1 MEIAKL
7 YITLAADASSYQG
20 TLQQVDRDTMSWASG
35 LADRMAKTLGTAIL
49 AAVAA
54 MTIAIGGFFVSAV
67 DKAADLE
74 AQMDTV
80 AALLGATA
88 EEAEKLRQATLDLAL
103 DPQLK
108 VSATEAAQAI
118 EMLAQNGLSVEE
130 ILGGA
135 ARATVLLANA
145 TGADFTTAARIATDA
160 MSLWGMEASDLEQ
173 VANGVTAV
181 LVQSKF
187 EVNDYALALAQAG
200 GVAAAVGVSFQDFN
214 ATLVAIAPYFASG
227 SDAGTSFKT
236 MLQRLIPSTN
246 TAKDAMAALGLI
258 TEEGANA
265 FFNADGSMKDM
276 AEVAGILHGALSG
289 LTEQQRLQ
297 ALSTIFGTDAMRA
310 AAAMSQFTEEEFRN
324 LMAVMANTS
333 AAEIAAQRMENFSG
347 AMEIFKGVV
356 EGLQL
361 MLGNVLLPILT
372 ELALSASKLL
382 SAWGPPVIAVFQSF
396 TDNLSEGMSV
406 IDAFIEAIWD
416 IAPEPVLNGLVALRD
431 HILPVVERIA
441 EAIASFVSWKDA
453 LLAFGLV
460 AAWAVGSVL
469 LPMLA
474 PIAGIVAAVAGL
486 ALAIAAVRTAW
497 ERDFLGIRTAVE
509 GVVETIGRFVEAF
522 RDSFQ
527 DSGDVIGAL
536 VVAFQNLVGPTT
548 EAGQAFLEI
557 GDKVREIIGVVQG
570 VFQPTI
576 DRIKEAIGGLGDS
589 LAPVGEKLVG
599 LKDTF
604 WGLLQALAPVGAAI
618 AAVVGIIAKFLGEVL
633 AGVIKNAGTII
644 GGLVTAVTG
653 VVDGVT
659 NAVHTLVSSVQAIL
673 QGDWAGAWEAAKG
686 FVAGWIDATRTQLE
700 GLVQIVDGV
709 LGAVWDA
716 VVNTFNDLT
725 GAALPSWEQFK
736 QAAGEA
742 FQGVVD
748 RIREVLG
755 TLREAVQPII
765 DFFAPTIERIVD
777 AFSGLGDSLAPVGEK
792 LAGLKEAFL
801 RLGEALQPVFSV
813 LQTIASFIG
822 GVFLGTISKIGEV
835 LAGVGAVI
843 GAAVAVIAKFLGEVL
858 AGIINNAGTIIGGLV
873 TAVTGVVQGITSSV
887 QAIVDFVRA
896 VLQGDWA
903 AAWAAAASYVSGMV
917 SAVGTI
923 LGGLLQVIDGIFG
936 AIWDAVVNTINDIAG
951 SSLASWDQ
959 FKAGVIQKFTEI
971 KESITSKV
979 EEWKSAFL
987 TFLDNVRSLDIGE
1000 SIKTFITEGLEN
1012 IVEAIRDQVA
1022 EWVDAFTGFVDD
1034 VQSADIGQSIV
1045 DYILEGLET
1054 FIDNV
1059 GETLSDWYSAFVDW
1073 VSDIDWYQVGYNIV
1087 DFIIQALVIFP
1098 QEVAATLAEWGQAF
1112 WDWAESTAADLWDA
1126 GVQLVE
1132 NIIEGLREFPGLAWD
1147 ALSEWASV
1155 FWDWA
1160 SDTASELWDAGV
1172 ELVRNIVEGLEEFP
1186 SEAESAVNNWAQVF
1200 WDWATA
1206 TAAELWNA
1214 GVQIVQNIVEGL
1226 KEFPAKA
1233 QETLATWI
1241 TAFAQWVGGSIAQL
1255 VIIGTAIVTHIVTG
1269 LKEFWVKAVVAV
1281 SGWFLSIS
1289 TFVATKIASLI
1300 ALGQSIVQGII
1311 QGIQSMAQA
1320 VIDAAGSVIQGG
1332 VDAIRAALGNPHSPA
1347 PALIPLGSSISEGV
1361 AAGIVQGA
1369 GDIIGAI
1376 QQVASAAELEGVKA
1390 FGEAMTAI
1398 AEAIGA
1404 ALSAALDIGSFG
1416 GTGEGFGAALEAMAT
1431 MMAAIVTAV
1440 AEANTLSVEALE
1452 ELGKFVDVAGEINDL
1467 LVQTADVTSYLAGWR
1482 APVLEPV
1489 VASIEA
1495 LAFYLNLI
1503 TTALANANVFGLG
1516 TLEVLGKFVEVVGDI
1531 VEMIAPAIDALNVL
1545 GRTTFPDWEAF
1556 AHRVD
1561 ALAPRLQRLVI
1572 ALANANIY
1580 GLGALEILDKFIEV
1594 VGEIVEVVAPLI
1606 VMLSA
1611 LGKATFPE
1619 WEAFVVRVDALAPRL
1634 QRLVIALANANIYG
1648 LSTLEVLGKFI
1659 EVVGDIVEMIA
1670 PAIDA
1675 LNILGNATFPDWEAF
1690 AHRVDALAPRLQRL
1704 VIALANANIYGLGV
1718 LEILDKFIDVVGE
1731 IVDVI
1736 VPLVEMLNV
1745 LGNVTFPDWISFAH
1759 RVDALAPRLQ
1769 RLVIALANANIYGLG
1784 ALEVLGKFVEVV
1796 GDIVE
1801 MIAPAIDLLN
1811 MLGNATFPDWI
1822 SFAHRVDALAPRL
1835 QRLVIA
1841 LANANVFGLD
1851 ALEVLSKFVEVVG
1864 EIIEMV
1870 EPAIEALNVLG
1881 NASFPDWATFA
1892 ASADLLAAQLQ
1903 ALVGAFEAANQWS
1916 AEALAELGAF
1926 VDVVG
1931 DIVDLVGDAIE
1942 ALLAIAAYNGQLSQ
1956 GQLAAFT
1963 SQLVA
1968 VVAAMATAMAQA
1980 AAQAGELIEQAAD
1993 FAESAEA
2000 ILDVVEPGIEALT
2013 ALAEYVGA
2021 SGAVVAV
2028 WLFAAD
2034 LVVIVQSLGAAF
2046 AAASVEMGAAAA
2058 QAAEFAANAEDIV
2071 NVVEPGVE
2079 ALAALATYVST
2090 AGLAGAVQT
2099 FAADLVT
2106 VIVTLVDALQQ
2117 AGLLANQAVTEAGEM
2132 AEAMEDIVSVVAP
2145 AVEAVVTLVGY
2156 TTVGGLKTNVQQFAA
2171 DLVLVIQTLVD
2182 GLAQAGLLASQAV
2195 TEAGEMAKHI
2205 QDILKVVEP
2214 ALHKDNGAITLIA
2227 KYVSDGA
2234 LIQKTQ
2240 QFTDDLIA
2248 VTQILVDGLTTSALA
2263 AGVALVKAGEMAK
2276 SMKDLFDALKPA
2288 MDSIGSI
2295 AEYTSAAGL
2304 EQKAQQFT
2312 DDLIAVAT
2320 VLVTGLTAAAD
2331 QLGAEAVS
2339 AAHSFAQTVSLL
2351 VSRIQAVVSS
2361 LSTMGEIDT
2370 PNIEPILTYI
2380 VTSADQITE
2389 AFAAAGDIG
2398 QAVAY
2403 AEAFR
2408 ANLAQLVGEVQA
2420 AVASLNAL
2428 AGTGTTGSIG
2438 AALANIAA
2446 SLENM
2451 EGEFAGAGDALAQ
2464 ALIAAMAGGIS
2475 AGQGTV
2481 LQALDGVLTAANNA
2495 GLAAAREFDNVGAAI
2510 DDAMADGILAGQNQV
2525 VGAVTQ
2531 VVNAAIAAGFNEA
2544 KKAAS
2549 IGQELIRA
2557 ALAEINA
2564 GRGQMDAS
2572 GESAGGA
2579 LIDGM
2584 ARAILNGK
2592 SRLVNAIKDAVQAAV
2607 AAAEA
2612 ALGIASPSRV
2622 AFELFDNFMKSAEI
2636 PLGDPQGL
2644 VGAIGRSTR
2653 AMVDEAARMMSQ
2665 AAGLFTA
2672 PVGAS
2677 PAVISGA
2684 QPARLTQPA
2693 LAAAPSPAGRPMG
2706 QPAPVYNFYGNWVVE
2721 GVEDGQG
2728 LLEQLAAIAAGARRQ

>member
-20 TLQQVDRDTMSWASG
+20 TLQQVDRDTQSWASG
-35 LADRMAKTLGTAIL
+35 MADRMKTLGTAI
-49 AAVAA
+49 
-54 MTIAIGGFFVSAV
+54 
-67 DKAADLE
+67 
-74 AQMDTV
+74 V
-80 AALLGATA
+80 AAL
-88 EEAEKLRQATLDLAL
+88 
-103 DPQLK
+103 
-108 VSATEAAQAI
+108 SAAVVA
-118 EMLAQNGLSVEE
+118 V
-130 ILGGA
+130 GGA
-135 ARATVLLANA
+135 
-145 TGADFTTAARIATDA
+145 IAG
-160 MSLWGMEASDLEQ
+160 SI
-173 VANGVTAV
+173 
-181 LVQSKF
+181 
-187 EVNDYALALAQAG
+187 
-200 GVAAAVGVSFQDFN
+200 GVASEFEDAITILSIAAKGAGESFD
-214 ATLVAIAPYFASG
+214 S
-227 SDAGTSFKT
+227 
-236 MLQRLIPSTN
+236 
-246 TAKDAMAALGLI
+246 
-258 TEEGANA
+258 
-265 FFNADGSMKDM
+265 
-276 AEVAGILHGALSG
+276 
-289 LTEQQRLQ
+289 
-297 ALSTIFGTDAMRA
+297 MRA
-310 AAAMSQFTEEEFRN
+310 AAMAVGADTSLVGVNASQAAEAMTTLYKAGMTTGEIFGDLNGYLAGNVELSGALRAAIDGAAASELDMNQAAMLAATSLATFGSEMITTEQRAQFVNMAMNNFVQAADASMASVTDLAMAMQNIGPTAAQFGISLQDTNTALAILSTRGVMGAEAGTALKSMFNNLLTPTAEVSGALNHLGVSLYNTDGTMRELPAIVADLSQALYGMNEVTTVTGGRTAEQNHQLELARAAYNQATDAIYKHNAGLKLLTDAQLQKYIGQQAAANAEIQRLGSITGTATTAMSQLTEEQRN
-324 LMAVMANTS
+324 YYIELLAGSYGMKAFSILLQEGAAGWTAMEKAIAS
-333 AAEIAAQRMENFSG
+333 AATIQEVAAARTKTFSG
-347 AMEIFKGVV
+347 AMEALSGVV
-356 EGLQL
+356 ETIRIGIGSAFLPVL
-361 MLGNVLLPILT
+361 TSLARLLADMAAEALPYIVGAFEALGG
-372 ELALSASKLL
+372 ALSMFFDAVMS
-382 SAWGPPVIAVFQSF
+382 GTPPIQAFGEAVAQLGAALGLPEEQVIILGA
-396 TDNLSEGMSV
+396 
-406 IDAFIEAIWD
+406 A
-416 IAPEPVLNGLVALRD
+416 LNGFLTT
-431 HILPVVERIA
+431 VENVIGPIWK
-441 EAIASFVSWKDA
+441 AITSFVSWKDVLAAVGIAIGSA
-453 LLAFGLV
+453 LIPALIWLVQAFAPIIATFAAVVLAV
-460 AAWAVGSVL
+460 AALRNAFE
-469 LPMLA
+469 
-474 PIAGIVAAVAGL
+474 
-486 ALAIAAVRTAW
+486 TN
-497 ERDFLGIRTAVE
+497 FLGIRDLALGLWSALQQVFEGIKSLLSGDTTAAMAAFRSAWETGWNAIVSFVQNAGDQIGQALAGLWQSIVAWFQGIDWGALGQMLVERFLAGMAALGELAASRWEGLLTSLTNFIQSVDWAAVGYTLVDLLGKGIMGAVGLIATAV
-509 GVVETIGRFVEAF
+509 
-522 RDSFQ
+522 
-527 DSGDVIGAL
+527 SGIVTFIWNFITGTNWIEL
-536 VVAFQNLVGPTT
+536 GINLVNAILDGLSSFVSGVGAKLG
-548 EAGQAFLEI
+548 EWKQAIFDWAGAEDWSGVATKISEMVGDALGTARDAISSKLSEWQQAIFDWAGAE
-557 GDKVREIIGVVQG
+557 DWQG
-570 VFQPTI
+570 VAEHI
-576 DRIKEAIGGLGDS
+576 AEG
-589 LAPVGEKLVG
+589 VGEKLG
-599 LKDTF
+599 EAKDAVASQLSE
-604 WGLLQALAPVGAAI
+604 WQEAI
-618 AAVVGIIAKFLGEVL
+618 F
-633 AGVIKNAGTII
+633 
-644 GGLVTAVTG
+644 
-653 VVDGVT
+653 
-659 NAVHTLVSSVQAIL
+659 
-673 QGDWAGAWEAAKG
+673 DWADAEDWSG
-686 FVAGWIDATRTQLE
+686 VAEHIAE
-700 GLVQIVDGV
+700 M
-709 LGAVWDA
+709 
-716 VVNTFNDLT
+716 
-725 GAALPSWEQFK
+725 
-736 QAAGEA
+736 
-742 FQGVVD
+742 
-748 RIREVLG
+748 
-755 TLREAVQPII
+755 
-765 DFFAPTIERIVD
+765 
-777 AFSGLGDSLAPVGEK
+777 VGEK
-792 LAGLKEAFL
+792 LGEAKDAITATLSEWQTAIFDWVGAEDWSDVAQKIAEMV
-801 RLGEALQPVFSV
+801 GEALGDAADSV
-813 LQTIASFIG
+813 ISTLDSWEQAIFDWGDAEDWGDVAESIAVS
-822 GVFLGTISKIGEV
+822 VGES
-835 LAGVGAVI
+835 
-843 GAAVAVIAKFLGEVL
+843 LGEVSDK
-858 AGIINNAGTIIGGLV
+858 V
-873 TAVTGVVQGITSSV
+873 TEKLSGWIT
-887 QAIVDFVRA
+887 
-896 VLQGDWA
+896 
-903 AAWAAAASYVSGMV
+903 
-917 SAVGTI
+917 
-923 LGGLLQVIDGIFG
+923 
-936 AIWDAVVNTINDIAG
+936 
-951 SSLASWDQ
+951 
-959 FKAGVIQKFTEI
+959 
-971 KESITSKV
+971 
-979 EEWKSAFL
+979 
-987 TFLDNVRSLDIGE
+987 
-1000 SIKTFITEGLEN
+1000 
-1012 IVEAIRDQVA
+1012 
-1022 EWVDAFTGFVDD
+1022 AFT
-1034 VQSADIGQSIV
+1034 
-1045 DYILEGLET
+1045 
-1054 FIDNV
+1054 N
-1059 GETLSDWYSAFVDW
+1059 W
-1073 VSDIDWYQVGYNIV
+1073 VSTVDWYQVGYDIMFKITDAFL
-1087 DFIIQALVIFP
+1087 DFKEAITEKISGWLTDIKTETEGYAWY
-1098 QEVAATLAEWGQAF
+1098 EVGAYIL
-1112 WDWAESTAADLWDA
+1112 LK
-1126 GVQLVE
+1126 
-1132 NIIEGLREFPGLAWD
+1132 I
-1147 ALSEWASV
+1147 
-1155 FWDWA
+1155 
-1160 SDTASELWDAGV
+1160 
-1172 ELVRNIVEGLEEFP
+1172 
-1186 SEAESAVNNWAQVF
+1186 AESAAGLVQDWVQAVSAWISNIGSAVSQHLANLAQVGR
-1200 WDWATA
+1200 D
-1206 TAAELWNA
+1206 LVA
-1214 GVQIVQNIVEGL
+1214 GI
-1226 KEFPAKA
+1226 
-1233 QETLATWI
+1233 
-1241 TAFAQWVGGSIAQL
+1241 
-1255 VIIGTAIVTHIVTG
+1255 
-1269 LKEFWVKAVVAV
+1269 
-1281 SGWFLSIS
+1281 
-1289 TFVATKIASLI
+1289 
-1300 ALGQSIVQGII
+1300 
-1311 QGIQSMAQA
+1311 
-1320 VIDAAGSVIQGG
+1320 
-1332 VDAIRAALGNPHSPA
+1332 
-1347 PALIPLGSSISEGV
+1347 
-1361 AAGIVQGA
+1361 AAGISAAVDLIQGAIAGVIGGAEPAARQASQSQSPSRLMMPVGHDLSAGVAVGITQGA
-1369 GDIIGAI
+1369 GLVISAI
-1376 QQVASAAELEGVKA
+1376 QGVADQAQLEGVKA

-1452 ELGKFVDVAGEINDL
+1452 ELGKFVEVAGEINDL

-1495 LAFYLNLI
+1495 LAVYLNLI

-1606 VMLSA
+1606 VMLNA
-1611 LGKATFPE
+1611 LGKATFPD

-1769 RLVIALANANIYGLG
+1769 RLVIALANANVYGLG

-1801 MIAPAIDLLN
+1801 MIAPAIDMLN

-1864 EIIEMV
+1864 EIVEMV

-1881 NASFPDWATFA
+1881 NATFPDWTTFA

-1916 AEALAELGAF
+1916 AEALEALGAF

-1980 AAQAGELIEQAAD
+1980 AAQAGELINQAAD

-2000 ILDVVEPGIEALT
+2000 ILDVVEPGIEAL
-2013 ALAEYVGA
+2013 A
-2021 SGAVVAV
+2021 AVAQYEAVAGIRV
-2028 WLFAAD
+2028 AA
-2034 LVVIVQSLGAAF
+2034 AAF
-2046 AAASVEMGAAAA
+2046 AEQLVAVVIELANAFNSAATTAGSAMAQAADFAENAEAILDVVEPGVEALAAVATYFPIAGIRVAAAA
-2058 QAAEFAANAEDIV
+2058 FGQQLVAVLEELVNAFNSAAANAGEAVAQAAAFAESAADILD
-2071 NVVEPGVE
+2071 VVEPGVE

-2106 VIVTLVDALQQ
+2106 VIMTLVEALQQ

-2132 AEAMEDIVSVVAP
+2132 AGAMEDIVSVVAP

-2240 QFTDDLIA
+2240 QFTADLIA

-2263 AGVALVKAGEMAK
+2263 AGVALAKAGEMAK

-2320 VLVTGLTAAAD
+2320 ILVTGLTTAAD

-2339 AAHSFAQTVSLL
+2339 AAHAFAQSVSLM
-2351 VSRIQAVVSS
+2351 VARIQAVVES
-2361 LSTMGEIDT
+2361 LNALGAIAT

-2389 AFAAAGDIG
+2389 SFAAAGDIG

-2446 SLENM
+2446 SLENT
-2451 EGEFAGAGDALAQ
+2451 EGEFAGAGNALAQ
-2464 ALIAAMAGGIS
+2464 ALIDALAGGIV
-2475 AGQGTV
+2475 AGQTQV
-2481 LQALDGVLTAANNA
+2481 LQAGAVVLTVVYNA
-2495 GLAAAREFDNVGAAI
+2495 GMSAARGFEAVGGAI
-2510 DDAMADGILAGQNQV
+2510 SDAMADGILAGQNQV

-2564 GRGQMDAS
+2564 GRGQMDAA

-2677 PAVISGA
+2677 PAGVSGA

-2693 LAAAPSPAGRPMG
+2693 LAAAPGPTGRPMG

-2721 GVEDGQG
+2721 GVQDGQG